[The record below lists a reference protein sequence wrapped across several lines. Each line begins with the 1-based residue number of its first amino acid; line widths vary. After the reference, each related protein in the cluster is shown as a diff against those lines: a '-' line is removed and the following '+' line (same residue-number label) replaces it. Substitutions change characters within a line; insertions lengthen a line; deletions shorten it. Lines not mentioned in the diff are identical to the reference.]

1 MALILA
7 SGSPRRRELLALI
20 TPDYIVRPSTV
31 DESTVTAPNPAQL
44 ARALAAATA
53 QDVAAACPGDIVLGS
68 ATVVGFGGEVFGK
81 PRGPD
86 DAREIGRA
94 PL

>member
-44 ARALAAATA
+44 ARAVSQLAAVQRATA
-53 QDVAAACPGDIVLGS
+53 AIPPFISLS
-68 ATVVGFGGEVFGK
+68 MSISISI
-81 PRGPD
+81 PIP
-86 DAREIGRA
+86 
-94 PL
+94 